1 MQSVSCK
8 CAIKKL
14 KILPSR
20 YCQDNFFVILEVLDK
35 GVHYEVTGSAKAAT
49 ILKLSTK
56 LYNGESIELRRS
68 AKPIRD
74 EKSSQLK
81 KYRFFRIL
89 DGA

>member
-1 MQSVSCK
+1 
-8 CAIKKL
+8 
-14 KILPSR
+14 
-20 YCQDNFFVILEVLDK
+20 VIFEVLDK

-56 LYNGESIELRRS
+56 LYSGESIELRRS
-68 AKPIRD
+68 VKPIR
-74 EKSSQLK
+74 EEESSQLK